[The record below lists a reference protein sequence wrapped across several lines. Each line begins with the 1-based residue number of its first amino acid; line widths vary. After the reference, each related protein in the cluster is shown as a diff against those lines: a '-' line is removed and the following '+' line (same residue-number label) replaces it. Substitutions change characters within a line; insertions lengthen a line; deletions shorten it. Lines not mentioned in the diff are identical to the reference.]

1 MIIAPHELH
10 EDSLDKLSVNLGS
23 RALRYSKTS
32 HEDISDQHDILILD
46 VIGILS
52 QAYHYGHMAY
62 VGGGFGAGIHNIL
75 EPAVYGIPVM
85 FGPNY
90 YKFNEAIELI
100 KLKGAFVV
108 HTYNDLSAMISSFL
122 SEKEQMSAGEICRD
136 YVQSKAGVTKKIMDF
151 VVC

>member
-90 YKFNEAIELI
+90 
-100 KLKGAFVV
+100 
-108 HTYNDLSAMISSFL
+108 
-122 SEKEQMSAGEICRD
+122 
-136 YVQSKAGVTKKIMDF
+136 
-151 VVC
+151 